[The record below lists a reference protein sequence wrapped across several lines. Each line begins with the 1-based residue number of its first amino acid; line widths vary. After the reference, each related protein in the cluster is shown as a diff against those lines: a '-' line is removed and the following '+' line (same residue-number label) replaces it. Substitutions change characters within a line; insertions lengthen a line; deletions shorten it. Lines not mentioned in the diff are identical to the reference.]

1 MRVLVLNGGSTSVK
15 VAIFESESPRRFSV
29 PSSADPRSLLDRIG
43 AEVDWSTLDAVGHRV
58 VHGGAGHV
66 RPCRI
71 TDTVLE
77 DVRMLAPYHPT
88 HLPQQLAL
96 IEEIT
101 RRRPD
106 LPQVACFDTAF
117 HASLPAVA
125 RLLPLPRRFQERGV
139 RRYGFHGLSYQ
150 WVVQEIARRW
160 GPAAAGGRL
169 VLAHLGGGA
178 SLAAVHDGHSID
190 TTMGFSPTGGIPM
203 GTRSGDIDPG
213 VVAYLARSEGLT
225 AEGFAA
231 LASEASGLLGISGTT
246 GDLRELAERSASD
259 PRAAE
264 AIALFC
270 YEVKK
275 RVGAF
280 AAALGG
286 IDRLVFTGGVGE
298 HSADVRARVC
308 QGLGFLGIVLD
319 QERNAVHAPV
329 ISAADA
335 PVVVEVVVADE
346 ERMVMQ
352 GVLEVLARQEMQG
365 ALEVSARRERKM

>member
-15 VAIFESESPRRFSV
+15 VAIFDTGPPRRFSV
-29 PSSADPRSLLDRIG
+29 PSSAGPRSLLDRIG
-43 AEVDWSTLDAVGHRV
+43 AELDWSTLDAVGHRV
-58 VHGGAGHV
+58 VHGGERHV

-71 TDTVLE
+71 TDTVLQ
-77 DVRMLAPYHPT
+77 DVRALAPYDPT
-88 HLPQQLAL
+88 HLPRQLAL
-96 IEEIT
+96 IEELA
-101 RRRPD
+101 RRRPG

-125 RLLPLPRRFQERGV
+125 RLLPLPRRLQDRGV

-150 WVVQEIARRW
+150 WVVEEIARRW

-178 SLAAVHDGHSID
+178 SLAAVRDGRSVD
-190 TTMGFSPTGGIPM
+190 TTMGFSPAGGIPM
-203 GTRSGDIDPG
+203 GTRSGDVDPG
-213 VVAYLARSEGLT
+213 VVAYLARTEGLT

-231 LASEASGLLGISGTT
+231 LASEQSGLLGMSGTS
-246 GDLRELAERSASD
+246 GDLRVLEERSATD

-275 RVGAF
+275 RIGAF

-286 IDRLVFTGGVGE
+286 IDRLVFTGGIGE
-298 HSADVRARVC
+298 HAAVVRARVC
-308 QGLGFLGIVLD
+308 EGLGFLGIVLD
-319 QERNAVHAPV
+319 QQRNAAHAPV

-335 PVVVEVVVADE
+335 SVVVEVVATDE

-352 GVLEVLARQEMQG
+352 GVLEVLARE
-365 ALEVSARRERKM
+365 ERKT